1 MMIQNHYWVRN
12 WSSAF
17 KFSSSIL
24 LYRLLIENFYIAKY
38 LFITLLG
45 GTKNNLVNLGK
56 RLQTVDLSKGKA
68 FVNFIKLEMDQSDQ
82 SKYTSEVTST
92 LYNTENQHANNL
104 SNALRRMVNETG
116 IGEGRDID
124 SVLESTYKGG

>member
-1 MMIQNHYWVRN
+1 M
-12 WSSAF
+12 
-17 KFSSSIL
+17 
-24 LYRLLIENFYIAKY
+24 
-38 LFITLLG
+38 
-45 GTKNNLVNLGK
+45 GK

-124 SVLESTYKGG
+124 SVLESTYKAG